1 MSIKESVAHG
11 LIGTEYEHV
20 ADEKKF
26 TLIKEACLQANVD
39 GFIAHL
45 PSVYDMVVGERG
57 FLQKQHI
64 AIACAIISDPKISLL
79 DEATS
84 ALDTQSE
91 GIVQDA
97 LDKATAGLCQLER
110 LDLDLMIHFWKVAQW

>member
-1 MSIKESVAHG
+1 M
-11 LIGTEYEHV
+11 EYKHV

-26 TLIKEACLQANVD
+26 TLIKEACLQANAD
-39 GFIAHL
+39 GFIAQLLSGH
-45 PSVYDMVVGERG
+45 DTVVGEWGVLLSSRK
-57 FLQKQHI
+57 KQCI
-64 AIACAIISDPKISLL
+64 AIACTIVSNPKILLL

-97 LDKATAGLCQLER
+97 LDKAATGLFWLE
-110 LDLDLMIHFWKVAQW
+110 